1 RFVGRYPVGTV
12 TYRAPDL
19 EVTSSTFSP
28 FIPLDVAASTLPAT
42 TVTFTLRNTSRS
54 AVRAEVVGS
63 SANPVCLTSRNEQ
76 PTRLEANPFR
86 GRRLK
91 GVEFTATETTSD
103 STDIV
108 FEDAPEQG
116 QRLDSGVSFGAIVQG
131 CHPFGDIW
139 VVIVSTTC
147 YTCVAR

>member
-1 RFVGRYPVGTV
+1 MAQRAGVLPCPHGHGAVAGPAGAFGADPVLAVVFPGRR
-12 TYRAPDL
+12 RAQA
-19 EVTSSTFSP
+19 EVTTFGGLSAGHP
-28 FIPLDVAASTLPAT
+28 ERGGQAGPAHLPRAGGGDQ
-42 TVTFTLRNTSRS
+42 FGLPPGQLLPQLAEHGQRRHQLGGLR
-54 AVRAEVVGS
+54 RARTG
-63 SANPVCLTSRNEQ
+63 
-76 PTRLEANPFR
+76 
-86 GRRLK
+86 
-91 GVEFTATETTSD
+91 
-103 STDIV
+103 V